1 MKVRKTL
8 KNKNT
13 QKNAVVYEHDRKVIV
28 DISDYGVVIDN
39 TAIEKKEFDSISEY
53 EKFEKEFAPTSV
65 TVTGAFKKVRK

>member
-13 QKNAVVYEHDRKVIV
+13 QKNAVVYEHDNKVIV
-28 DISDYGVVIDN
+28 NISDYGVIIDN

-53 EKFEKEFAPTSV
+53 EEFEKEFAPT
-65 TVTGAFKKVRK
+65 TVRVEGPFKKVSR